1 KKSAIRV
8 RKWILVSASAVVAL
22 SSVLMLLLHKK
33 ASPEKEAVSPLSRFH
48 EAGLRLKGSTEAI
61 RARAIL
67 APMLSGQQVATLT
80 ITRILAAGT
89 HVKTGEVLVE
99 FDRQAQIRDALDK
112 QAEYNKLV
120 DQVAEEQAKESVAR
134 AKDETELHRAES
146 DWNKAQ
152 LEIQKA

>member
-1 KKSAIRV
+1 
-8 RKWILVSASAVVAL
+8 
-22 SSVLMLLLHKK
+22 
-33 ASPEKEAVSPLSRFH
+33 PEKEAVSPLSRFH

-80 ITRILAAGT
+80 ITRILAAGNP
-89 HVKTGEVLVE
+89 VETGGGLVG
-99 FDRQAQIRDALDK
+99 FGRQAQNPDALDK

-152 LEIQKA
+152 LEIQKADILSQIDLEKAQETLEQTKATLQQLRETFELK